1 MDIKNDVIGNTIKYY
16 RGTDFR
22 GCRVIFCL
30 REIYFRDGETY
41 MSTRYTPVGKI
52 AKKQSEGVCFCK
64 FGTKSTVPY
73 CQKYTPTDC
82 FSARSSE
89 IARDVS

>member
-1 MDIKNDVIGNTIKYY
+1 
-16 RGTDFR
+16 
-22 GCRVIFCL
+22 
-30 REIYFRDGETY
+30 

-82 FSARSSE
+82 FSAEGKMRSSE